1 MPHLYIINDWK
12 IEVPYCYQNKNGYVN
27 LMGII
32 FDNKFDST
40 YNNSRDYI
48 LLKKNITQ
56 MILMFI

>member
-1 MPHLYIINDWK
+1 
-12 IEVPYCYQNKNGYVN
+12 
-27 LMGII
+27 MGII
-32 FDNKFDST
+32 LDNKFDST